1 MKEFALFIRL
11 VYVVSDHIKF
21 CCVSLYLI
29 VETFDVCAD
38 LIVFVFIASNIREHL
53 HDLFLNCY
61 LHQVLIW
68 FYFCLMH
75 FHVFFVIFNRLIKLI
90 NYWVNLGSECIV
102 LVNLNRS
109 CFTYDF
115 LSWCQFFNI
124 YLMLLIQDL
133 VTLLRF
139 IHEALM
145 LQIEIKVS
153 FHISIA

>member
-1 MKEFALFIRL
+1 MKELALFIRL
-11 VYVVSDHIKF
+11 IYVVSNCIKF

-29 VETFDVCAD
+29 VETFDVCAG

-61 LHQVLIW
+61 LHQVLVW

-90 NYWVNLGSECIV
+90 NYWVNLVSESIV

-109 CFTYDF
+109 CFTYNF
-115 LSWCQFFNI
+115 LCWCQFFNI

-133 VTLLRF
+133 VTLLWF

-153 FHISIA
+153 LHISIA